1 MPPLAIRLQRLSTT
15 RAGSVEQQEPA
26 VDCAAVLKE
35 LEKAG
40 TAPNRKALTASG
52 VKGTAFGAPDAAI
65 AALAK
70 KIGTNHELA
79 HELWKSANFDARVLA
94 TMVADPK
101 QLNAAQ
107 VDRWARDAGNGLV
120 AEAAARIAAR
130 AAAIN
135 AGVKF
140 ADAKRWSDSPDEWI
154 GTLGWTMIAVL
165 SEQGVLPEKDSV
177 AALDR
182 IERGIATA
190 KNRTRHAM
198 NLALIGIGV
207 GITPLRERSLA
218 IAERIGKL
226 EVNLGKPGENTPD
239 AHAAISKG
247 KSGGKAKS
255 AAAKKPAAN
264 GKKPVAAATTVVKKK
279 TAAAAR

>member
-1 MPPLAIRLQRLSTT
+1 M
-15 RAGSVEQQEPA
+15 
-26 VDCAAVLKE
+26 DCASVLKE

-40 TAPNRKALTASG
+40 TAPNRKTLAACG
-52 VKGTAFGAPDAAI
+52 VKGTAFGVPDSTL

-70 KIGTNHELA
+70 KIGRDHALA
-79 HELWKSANFDARVLA
+79 QELWKTGNHDARMLA

-101 QLNAAQ
+101 QLNAAA
-107 VDRWARDAGNGLV
+107 VDRWARDAGNGPL
-120 AEAAARIAAR
+120 AEAAARVAAQ

-154 GTLGWTMIAVL
+154 GTLGWTMITVL
-165 SEQGVLPEKDSV
+165 AEDGILPEKDSV

-198 NLALIGIGV
+198 NLALIGIGI
-207 GITPLRERSLA
+207 GFATLRDRSLA
-218 IAERIGKL
+218 IAEKVGKI
-226 EVNLGKPGENTPD
+226 EVDLGKPGDSTPD
-239 AHAAISKG
+239 AHAAILKG
-247 KSGGKAKS
+247 KGGAKAK
-255 AAAKKPAAN
+255 AAGAKKAATN
-264 GKKPVAAATTVVKKK
+264 GKKPVTTTTIKKK
-279 TAAAAR
+279 TAAAR

>member
-1 MPPLAIRLQRLSTT
+1 M
-15 RAGSVEQQEPA
+15 E
-26 VDCAAVLKE
+26 CATVLKE

-40 TAPNRKALTASG
+40 TAANRKALAACG
-52 VKGTAFGAPDAAI
+52 VKGPAFGAPDAAI

-70 KIGTNHELA
+70 KLGINHDLA
-79 HELWKSANFDARVLA
+79 HELWKTGNFDARILA
-94 TMVADPK
+94 TMIADPR

-130 AAAIN
+130 AAANN

-165 SEQGVLPEKDSV
+165 SEDATLPERDST

-182 IERGIATA
+182 IERGITTA

-198 NLALIGIGV
+198 NLALIGIGI
-207 GITPLRERSLA
+207 GHTTLRDRALS
-218 IAERIGKL
+218 IAEKVGKV
-226 EVNLGKPGENTPD
+226 ECNLGKPGDQTPD
-239 AHAAISKG
+239 AHAAISRG

-255 AAAKKPAAN
+255 GSAKKPAAAARKTAN
-264 GKKPVAAATTVVKKK
+264 GAVTTVVRKKT
-279 TAAAAR
+279 TAAAR

>member
-1 MPPLAIRLQRLSTT
+1 M
-15 RAGSVEQQEPA
+15 E
-26 VDCAAVLKE
+26 CATVLKE

-40 TAPNRKALTASG
+40 TAANRKALAACG
-52 VKGTAFGAPDAAI
+52 VKGPAFGAPDATI
-65 AALAK
+65 ASLAR
-70 KIGTNHELA
+70 KIGADHDLA
-79 HELWKSANFDARVLA
+79 HELWKSGNFEARILA
-94 TMVADPK
+94 TLIADPR

-130 AAAIN
+130 AAANN

-165 SEQGVLPEKDSV
+165 SEDGTLPERDST

-198 NLALIGIGV
+198 NLALIAIGIGHA
-207 GITPLRERSLA
+207 TLRQRALG
-218 IAERIGKL
+218 IAEKVGKI
-226 EVNLGKPGENTPD
+226 ECNLGKPGEATPD

-247 KSGGKAKS
+247 KAGGKSKANGAKKP
-255 AAAKKPAAN
+255 AASSKKPAAN
-264 GKKPVAAATTVVKKK
+264 GTVTTVIRKK

>member
-1 MPPLAIRLQRLSTT
+1 M
-15 RAGSVEQQEPA
+15 
-26 VDCAAVLKE
+26 DCAAALKE

-40 TAPNRKALTASG
+40 TAPIRKALTASG
-52 VKGTAFGAPDAAI
+52 VKGAAFGAPDAAI
-65 AALAK
+65 AALAR
-70 KIGTNHELA
+70 KIGTNHDLA

-94 TMVADPK
+94 TMIADPK

-207 GITPLRERSLA
+207 GITPLRDRSLA
-218 IAERIGKL
+218 IAERIGRL
-226 EVNLGKPGENTPD
+226 EVNLGRPGESTPD
-239 AHAAISKG
+239 AHAAISRG
-247 KSGGKAKS
+247 KAGGKARS
-255 AAAKKPAAN
+255 AGAKKPAAN
-264 GKKPVAAATTVVKKK
+264 GKKPVAATVVKKK

>member
-1 MPPLAIRLQRLSTT
+1 
-15 RAGSVEQQEPA
+15 
-26 VDCAAVLKE
+26 VDCASILKE

-40 TAPNRKALTASG
+40 NAATRKALLACG
-52 VKGTAFGAPDAAI
+52 VKYEAFGASDAAI
-65 AALAK
+65 AAIAK
-70 KIGTNHELA
+70 KVGRNHELA
-79 HELWKSANFDARVLA
+79 HELWKSGNFDARVLA
-94 TMVADPK
+94 TLVADPK

-107 VDRWARDAGNGLV
+107 VDRWARDAGNGPV
-120 AEAAARIAAR
+120 AEAAARIAAQ
-130 AAAIN
+130 AAAMN

-165 SEQGVLPEKDSV
+165 SEDGVLPERDST

-207 GITPLRERSLA
+207 GITPLRERALG
-218 IAERIGKL
+218 IAEKVGKI
-226 EVNLGKPGENTPD
+226 EVNLGKPGDATPD
-239 AHAAISKG
+239 AHASILKG
-247 KSGGKAKS
+247 KGASKAKSNGSAKKS
-255 AAAKKPAAN
+255 AAASSSASAKKPAN
-264 GKKPVAAATTVVKKK
+264 GSVSTVVRKK

>member
-1 MPPLAIRLQRLSTT
+1 
-15 RAGSVEQQEPA
+15 
-26 VDCAAVLKE
+26 LKE

-40 TAPNRKALTASG
+40 SASNRKALTAGG
-52 VKGTAFGAPDAAI
+52 VKGTAFGAPDSAI
-65 AALAK
+65 ATLAK
-70 KIGTNHELA
+70 KIGQNHELA
-79 HELWKSANFDARVLA
+79 HELWKTGNFDARVLA

-226 EVNLGKPGENTPD
+226 EVDLGRPGDATPCALD
-239 AHAAISKG
+239 AITKG
-247 KSGGKAKS
+247 KSGAKS
-255 AAAKKPAAN
+255 RAGTPKKAHAN
-264 GKKPVAAATTVVKKK
+264 GKKPVAATVVKKR
-279 TAAAAR
+279 AAAAR

>member
-1 MPPLAIRLQRLSTT
+1 M
-15 RAGSVEQQEPA
+15 
-26 VDCAAVLKE
+26 DCATVLKE
-35 LEKAG
+35 LDKAG
-40 TAPNRKALTASG
+40 TAPNRKNLTASG
-52 VKGTAFGAPDAAI
+52 VKGAAFGAPDATI

-70 KIGTNHELA
+70 KIGQDHDLA
-79 HELWKSANFDARVLA
+79 HELWKSGNFDARVLA
-94 TMVADPK
+94 TMIADPK

-207 GITPLRERSLA
+207 GITPLRERALG
-218 IAERIGKL
+218 IAEKIGPL
-226 EVNLGKPGENTPD
+226 EVNLGKPSETTPD
-239 AHAAISKG
+239 AHAAITKG
-247 KSGGKAKS
+247 KGGAKTKS
-255 AAAKKPAAN
+255 AGTKKSASN
-264 GKKPVAAATTVVKKK
+264 GKKSVATTVVKKK